1 VSSPAMMV
9 SSVLF
14 PDPEAPTMAAVSR
27 GFRKKSISRKMVN
40 VPVESVTDLKTCSTE
55 TIGGIAGS
63 NNAKG
68 VEVTSPILAT
78 TGSNMSTLL
87 KNIKSA
93 AAHCNKR
100 GSVARKLGAK
110 SIGFLL
116 MAAGLGAPGFAQTQA
131 QAKTQA
137 QPAPHTIL
145 IVGDSLSAEY
155 GLRRGTGWVPL
166 LEKQLAGASKA
177 ARVVNASISG
187 DTTSGGRSRLPALL
201 AQHKPNT
208 VVIELGGN
216 DALRGLPLD
225 MTEKNLT
232 AMTQAAKKTG
242 ARVLLLGMQVPPN
255 YGGAYGAT
263 FSGLFTKVAENEKV
277 ALVPF
282 FLKGVAEGDDA
293 AANFQ
298 ADRIHPNESSQAR
311 MLANVW
317 PELKKIIP

>member
-1 VSSPAMMV
+1 MGILLMTA
-9 SSVLF
+9 LL
-14 PDPEAPTMAAVSR
+14 
-27 GFRKKSISRKMVN
+27 G
-40 VPVESVTDLKTCSTE
+40 VPV
-55 TIGGIAGS
+55 
-63 NNAKG
+63 
-68 VEVTSPILAT
+68 
-78 TGSNMSTLL
+78 
-87 KNIKSA
+87 
-93 AAHCNKR
+93 
-100 GSVARKLGAK
+100 
-110 SIGFLL
+110 
-116 MAAGLGAPGFAQTQA
+116 FAQTQA
-131 QAKTQA
+131 QAKTQT
-137 QPAPHTIL
+137 QPGPHTIL

-166 LEKQLAGASKA
+166 LEKQLGAAGKP

-201 AQHKPNT
+201 AQHKPDT

-232 AMTQAAKKTG
+232 AMAQAAKKSG

-263 FSGLFTKVAENEKV
+263 FSGLFAKVAQNEKV

-282 FLKGVAEGDDA
+282 FLKGIAEGNDA